1 MFSCQHEQK
10 HMLLNKLYEVL
21 WLSLSHKR
29 VYRVIEC
36 EIIKLESISFLVTWP
51 MGWCQCN
58 TGHYLSNC
66 CHPSFFYMQ
75 FDSSY
80 YQKMYVCYFATV
92 SGNMTLIFR
101 NYDFLGMWLNISQ
114 LQLCFLQLQLLLQ
127 CDLYFT
133 IASFC
138 QYDSI
143 CLNCTHMVT
152 YLTTVTLFPSIV
164 TIYRN
169 CDYITQGN
177 LIVKLLFFS
186 LFVTLFTQLL
196 LIYFTFETTYHNCM
210 SCKCDNILEL
220 S

>member
-1 MFSCQHEQK
+1 
-10 HMLLNKLYEVL
+10 MLLNKLYEVL

-29 VYRVIEC
+29 VYRVNEC

-80 YQKMYVCYFATV
+80 HQKMYVCYFATV
-92 SGNMTLIFR
+92 SGNMTLIFG
-101 NYDFLGMWLNISQ
+101 NCAFLGMWLNISQ
-114 LQLCFLQLQLLLQ
+114 LQLCFLQLQLFLAVRLIFYYCVFLSIWLNMSELYSHGDLSHN
-127 CDLYFT
+127 CDF
-133 IASFC
+133 IS
-138 QYDSI
+138 
-143 CLNCTHMVT
+143 LNCD
-152 YLTTVTLFPSIV
+152 
-164 TIYRN
+164 YRN
-169 CDYITQGN
+169 CVYNTQGN

-210 SCKCDNILEL
+210 SWKCDNILEL

>member
-1 MFSCQHEQK
+1 
-10 HMLLNKLYEVL
+10 MLLNTLYEWL
-21 WLSLSHKR
+21 WLSLSHTR
-29 VYRVIEC
+29 VYRVNEC
-36 EIIKLESISFLVTWP
+36 EIIKPESIYFLVTWP

-80 YQKMYVCYFATV
+80 HQKMYICYFATV

-101 NYDFLGMWLNISQ
+101 NCDFLAMWLNISQ
-114 LQLCFLQLQLLLQ
+114 LQLCFLQ

-133 IASFC
+133 IASFW

-143 CLNCTHMVT
+143 CQNCTHMVT

-164 TIYRN
+164 TIA
-169 CDYITQGN
+169 
-177 LIVKLLFFS
+177 IVTIS
-186 LFVTLFTQLL
+186 RRA
-196 LIYFTFETTYHNCM
+196 I
-210 SCKCDNILEL
+210 S
-220 S
+220 